1 MMVYFV
7 SSKRRHTRCALVT
20 GVQTCTL
27 PICYDLNDAT
37 PNAVLERNLEG
48 WLTGGDRRWTP
59 PDRAAIEALTPAAFK
74 TFWAPRLASGPI
86 EEEIF
91 GDLSILD
98 YRAILAEN
106 LGALSPRKPLAP
118 PKGQTHAFARHG
130 ETPQRGSLGGAKR
143 TADAVVAW

>member
-48 WLTGGDRRWTP
+48 WLTGGDTRWAP
-59 PDRAAIEALTPAAFK
+59 PDRSAIEALTPAAFK
-74 TFWAPRLASGPI
+74 AFWAPRLASGPI
-86 EEEIF
+86 EVEIF
-91 GDLSILD
+91 GDLSTVDSRTILT
-98 YRAILAEN
+98 N
-106 LGALSPRKPLAP
+106 TFGALAPRKPISP
-118 PKGQTHAFARHG
+118 PEDRKSTRLNSSH
-130 ETPQRGSLGGAKR
+130 
-143 TADAVVAW
+143 